1 MVAFVHLES
10 HRNEMLL
17 VVCLNIEVLS
27 FLNSI
32 LNLCFGLQLIN
43 VNLFQLIFPPLT
55 LTPVTL
61 VGESVE
67 KKLFDN
73 HKIYTLRH

>member
-10 HRNEMLL
+10 HRNEVLL
-17 VVCLNIEVLS
+17 VVCLNIEVFS

-61 VGESVE
+61 VGESEE
-67 KKLFDN
+67 KK
-73 HKIYTLRH
+73 IYLTIIKSRH